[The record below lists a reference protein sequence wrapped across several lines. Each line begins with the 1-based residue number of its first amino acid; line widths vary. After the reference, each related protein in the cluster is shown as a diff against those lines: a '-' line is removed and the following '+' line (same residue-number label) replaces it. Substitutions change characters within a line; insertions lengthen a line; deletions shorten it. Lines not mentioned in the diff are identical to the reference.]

1 MTRGGQRNSDCSAR
15 APALAATAAG
25 ALGGELLENGHC
37 ERGMAEVANGGNV
50 RRNIKGHRL
59 RFRNRFS
66 RNPLICRPSAS
77 GEGWAFFATR
87 STTKV
92 PDKPWNP
99 RGKHTEAGRASPGLS
114 CNRKTREKRPGQGE
128 RRAQGRRLRR
138 RQLVGTAR
146 PPRETAAAVCV
157 LGPAYSPGS
166 GSGFC
171 GAGSWGISTPPARRR
186 ATASRS
192 GARDSDETAVHM
204 F

>member
-1 MTRGGQRNSDCSAR
+1 MKSEI
-15 APALAATAAG
+15 
-25 ALGGELLENGHC
+25 ALGVHSNKKAKPGPYRPLQHTGKTEIWC
-37 ERGMAEVANGGNV
+37 EREWN
-50 RRNIKGHRL
+50 K
-59 RFRNRFS
+59 S
-66 RNPLICRPSAS
+66 RTS
-77 GEGWAFFATR
+77 
-87 STTKV
+87 TKV
-92 PDKPWNP
+92 SDEPWNP
-99 RGKHTEAGRASPGLS
+99 CGRHTEAGRASPGLS
-114 CNRKTREKRPGQGE
+114 CIRKTREKRPGQGE

-157 LGPAYSPGS
+157 LEPAYSPGS

-171 GAGSWGISTPPARRR
+171 GAGSSGISTPPARRR